1 MLSDPWRLQP
11 AVPNIVGDD
20 VSSDDDDGYYDD
32 SGLAD
37 AYEIARKVREANDR
51 LRADVTPLESS
62 RQRRVQFRDPIRAVF
77 FFTPDGE
84 EENGPGED
92 EAHAYGRDDDANSAD
107 DGEEDEDT
115 QRAEDSLARSGAIRR
130 LVTAAAVERRSS
142 LTSEDE
148 LSSAVVMTAPE
159 GDDSDDEDDGDDIQQ
174 RMALENDS
182 GDDVDS
188 FESDDN
194 ASVSEDISE
203 LSLQEKGVDNQDASM
218 QEVSGAVDVEDDRCS
233 PDAASTVSTSSDS
246 REQRLAQKRCNSR
259 DSSLEEATVSIVQ
272 EERANIDLSAEGDDE
287 IVEEAVITASGS
299 ANRTLSP
306 DTTSEPPATSV
317 DASTLQDGGKQL
329 QVVISEPLE
338 KEPPAPKIH
347 VLVDRPSTNPAT
359 PTAVYGGSSRPK
371 TVGTAGRTSVRT
383 IRSASTPTRGRR
395 GSSGSVF
402 NGADQRTKSSSNRA
416 MQQTSLQL
424 SVPNARS
431 VPSGKPTAS
440 STESGKHQQPPT
452 RCSTVRQGQRQ
463 PLLASGAHA
472 SCADRAKTDRNDAP
486 TTVVRSTKSTYV
498 LPRELKEELARKKL
512 RERELQL
519 QREARE
525 ESERRQRALEAEQ
538 AFRAWLA
545 KKRREGSLTRTDNS
559 VSRDE
564 DSLRSESSRATESD
578 GRRPSGAYEAWLR
591 RKQRQQREEELRR
604 RLRQLDVAATEKP
617 RRSRQEAQQVYL
629 AWLERKYDEERQRR
643 LTTWA
648 ERRGAREAALSA
660 RFLRILEQ
668 YLRSEEFSRYP
679 ELVV

>member
-11 AVPNIVGDD
+11 AVPNIIGDD

-32 SGLAD
+32 SGVFFRLRLLHALAD

-92 EAHAYGRDDDANSAD
+92 EAHANGRDDDTNNAD

-115 QRAEDSLARSGAIRR
+115 QRDEDSLARSGAIRR

-148 LSSAVVMTAPE
+148 LSSAVVMTAPGGE
-159 GDDSDDEDDGDDIQQ
+159 DSDDDDDGDDIQQ
-174 RMALENDS
+174 RMAQENDS

-203 LSLQEKGVDNQDASM
+203 LSLQGKGVDNQDASM

-233 PDAASTVSTSSDS
+233 PDAASTVSASSDS

-272 EERANIDLSAEGDDE
+272 EERVNIDLSAEGDDD

-299 ANRTLSP
+299 TNRTLSP
-306 DTTSEPPATSV
+306 DASSEPPATSV
-317 DASTLQDGGKQL
+317 DASALQDGGKRKNHQPRKFTSL
-329 QVVISEPLE
+329 WN
-338 KEPPAPKIH
+338 
-347 VLVDRPSTNPAT
+347 RPSTSPAT
-359 PTAVYGGSSRPK
+359 PTAIYGGSSRPK

-383 IRSASTPTRGRR
+383 VRGASTPTRGRS

-402 NGADQRTKSSSNRA
+402 NGADQRTKSSWNRA
-416 MQQTSLQL
+416 VQQTSLQF

-431 VPSGKPTAS
+431 VPSGKADGIVYRVREAS
-440 STESGKHQQPPT
+440 ATSHALQHRETES
-452 RCSTVRQGQRQ
+452 TVPRLIIGSCKASITKRYFSIMHRVSDQ

-472 SCADRAKTDRNDAP
+472 SSADRAKTDRNNAP

-498 LPRELKEELARKKL
+498 LPRELKEELARKKR

-564 DSLRSESSRATESD
+564 DSSRSESSRATDSD
-578 GRRPSGAYEAWLR
+578 GRHPSGAYEAWLR

-617 RRSRQEAQQVYL
+617 RCSRQEAQKVYL
-629 AWLERKYDEERQRR
+629 RVSGHTHCA
-643 LTTWA
+643 
-648 ERRGAREAALSA
+648 G
-660 RFLRILEQ
+660 F
-668 YLRSEEFSRYP
+668 
-679 ELVV
+679 